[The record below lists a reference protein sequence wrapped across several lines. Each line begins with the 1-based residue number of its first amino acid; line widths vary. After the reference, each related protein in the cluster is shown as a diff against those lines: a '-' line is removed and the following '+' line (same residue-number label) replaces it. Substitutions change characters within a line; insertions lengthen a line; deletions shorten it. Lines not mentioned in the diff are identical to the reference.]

1 MSLFSNLHFLQ
12 NLETTI
18 NEDFNNFEEKI
29 QLNISKLKEIYTKEN
44 LRSLFDLVTNDKLLI
59 FIDDLY
65 DSSKL
70 SIRSIEEL
78 NQKFDDFNPNN
89 LNEEDEYIF
98 RLQINKLNEFE
109 YKIYSFQD
117 FLNWLTNNNTILS
130 IFDKFRGFETKEGQ
144 VKIHILDEE
153 NHFFYTNKFIF
164 YSNENFTLLETIDI
178 NRNNLY
184 ENYKNNCHHTG
195 INFYKFLPT
204 DFKLIQNSSN
214 QNLNELFNKVC
225 FLLVL
230 IYIVNISEF
239 SSNTHHSN
247 IIKYKLDGYR
257 TIKNEFDFLE
267 MNTTYLD
274 KYYKI
279 FIWIYLENTNSNI
292 SDKIGLSRNVISLHT
307 NDNDILNVS
316 GDIYSSIKSNFDIYL
331 KENVQRYLEVKN
343 QVSNFMYDMSLKA
356 ESYSSSF
363 ADIFK
368 TNILIFLS
376 YFLSM
381 IVVTAIDKGKF
392 INMFSTEVTTV
403 TLVILTISFFY
414 KKLAVKELNEK
425 IDRFKTKYQLLKK
438 RYSDILEEENLNNLF
453 TNDVE
458 HDADVEY
465 MNKSLDK
472 FNKLW
477 IGTIIA
483 FSVVSISFWLINN
496 FKDFIEILVIYFFSI
511 IGLYMKIKFV
521 LAD

>member
-1 MSLFSNLHFLQ
+1 M
-12 NLETTI
+12 
-18 NEDFNNFEEKI
+18 
-29 QLNISKLKEIYTKEN
+29 
-44 LRSLFDLVTNDKLLI
+44 
-59 FIDDLY
+59 
-65 DSSKL
+65 
-70 SIRSIEEL
+70 
-78 NQKFDDFNPNN
+78 
-89 LNEEDEYIF
+89 
-98 RLQINKLNEFE
+98 
-109 YKIYSFQD
+109 
-117 FLNWLTNNNTILS
+117 
-130 IFDKFRGFETKEGQ
+130 
-144 VKIHILDEE
+144 
-153 NHFFYTNKFIF
+153 
-164 YSNENFTLLETIDI
+164 ETIDI

-214 QNLNELFNKVC
+214 QDLNELFNKVC

-267 MNTTYLD
+267 MNTTCLD

-477 IGTIIA
+477 TGTIIA

>member
-12 NLETTI
+12 NLETVI
-18 NEDFNNFEEKI
+18 IEDFNSFEEKI
-29 QLNISKLKEIYTKEN
+29 QLNVNKLKEIYTIEN
-44 LRSLFDLVTNDKLLI
+44 LRSLFDLVNNDKLII

-78 NQKFDDFNPNN
+78 NQKFDNFSPNS
-89 LNEEDEYIF
+89 LNDDDEYIF

-117 FLNWLTNNNTILS
+117 FLNWLTTNNTILS
-130 IFDKFRGFETKEGQ
+130 IFDKFKGFETKEGQ

-153 NHFFYTNKFIF
+153 NHYFYTNKFIF
-164 YSNENFTLLETIDI
+164 YSNENNPIYETMDI
-178 NRNNLY
+178 NRNNLF
-184 ENYKNNCHHTG
+184 ESFKNNCHHTG
-195 INFYKFLPT
+195 ISFYKFLPI
-204 DFKLIQNSSN
+204 DFKLIKYSSN
-214 QNLNELFNKVC
+214 QSLNDLFNKIC
-225 FLLVL
+225 LLLVL

-239 SSNTHHSN
+239 SNNTSN

-257 TIKNEFDFLE
+257 TIKNEFDFLM
-267 MNTTYLD
+267 MNTINLD
-274 KYYKI
+274 NYYKI

-356 ESYSSSF
+356 ESYSNSF

-403 TLVILTISFFY
+403 TLIILTISFFY
-414 KKLAVKELNEK
+414 KELAVKELNEK
-425 IDRFKTKYQLLKK
+425 IERFKTKYQLLKK

-453 TNDVE
+453 TNNVE
-458 HDADVEY
+458 HDADVDY
-465 MNKSLDK
+465 MKKSLDK

-477 IGTIIA
+477 TGTIIA
-483 FSVVSISFWLINN
+483 FIVVSLSFWLINN
-496 FKDFIEILVIYFFSI
+496 LKDFIEILVIYFFSI
-511 IGLYMKIKFV
+511 IGLYMKIKSV
-521 LAD
+521 LIN